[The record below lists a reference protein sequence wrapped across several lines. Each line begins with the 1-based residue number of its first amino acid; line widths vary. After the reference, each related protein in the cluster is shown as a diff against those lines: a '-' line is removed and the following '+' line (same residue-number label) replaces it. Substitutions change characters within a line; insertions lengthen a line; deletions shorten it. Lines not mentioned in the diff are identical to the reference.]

1 MKRIMVVGT
10 SCSGKTTLARAIAE
24 AAGIPHVEL
33 DALHWGPDWSQ
44 CPLDRFREAVR
55 ERVAGDCWV
64 VDGNYA
70 KARDIVLARATD
82 AIWLNYSLPVILGRA
97 LHRTGRRVVLREELF
112 GGNRETFRNGFLSP
126 DSIPW
131 WVLRTY
137 QRRRREY
144 RKLFDCWEGADL
156 HLTELNRPEDADE
169 LLRSVRAVACGPSG
183 RKPAR

>member
-24 AAGIPHVEL
+24 AVGIPHVEL
-33 DALHWGPDWSQ
+33 DALHWGPGWSE
-44 CPLDRFREAVR
+44 CPVDRFREAVR
-55 ERVAGDCWV
+55 EKVAGERWV

-82 AIWLNYSLPVILGRA
+82 AIWLNYSLPVIFGRA
-97 LHRTGRRVVLREELF
+97 LHRTARRVVCREELF
-112 GGNRETFRNGFLSP
+112 GGNRETFRNAFLSR

-137 QRRRREY
+137 RRRRLEY
-144 RKLFDCWEGADL
+144 RELFDCGDGARVRL
-156 HLTELNRPEDADE
+156 VELNGPEEADE
-169 LLRSVRAVACGPSG
+169 MLRCFRAGAREASG
-183 RKPAR
+183 GDSG